1 MRKFICCI
9 IVTLNVVV
17 AQRSYLNEIYQKI
30 RPSIVAID
38 VEVPEEIRKEG
49 ILRRGIYY
57 GTGFV
62 IDKNLVLTT
71 RKVMQDKLS
80 ARCIC
85 YDNRIIKAQVVA
97 YDENSPLTLLKIN
110 RPKLPALELG
120 SSCSIGDL
128 VLSVGNT
135 YGSIAK
141 VSEFSVSYGMVSGI
155 YDFQRWGVTLENII
169 ETDCA
174 INPGI
179 YGGPLINMH
188 GKVVATCFSGYDQD
202 RYKGLGIPLA
212 MIRHFLQRYH
222 ANEIAVPDEF
232 FFLQTFPVYLGV
244 DLILENRRVKIV
256 AIEPESPADEGLLL
270 GDKILQINDFEI
282 NSIEKFSKIIQ
293 TYFPGQKVSLTIK
306 RKKMI
311 MVVPIAL
318 TARFMR

>member
-1 MRKFICCI
+1 MKKIICCFVI
-9 IVTLNVVV
+9 ALNVLI
-17 AQRSYLNEIYQKI
+17 AQRSYLNELYQKI
-30 RPSIVAID
+30 RPSIVAVD
-38 VEVPEEIRKEG
+38 VDVPEEIRKEG
-49 ILRRGIYY
+49 ILKRGIYY

-62 IDKNLVLTT
+62 IGKNLVLTT

-97 YDENSPLTLLKIN
+97 YDEHSPLTLLKIN
-110 RPKLPALELG
+110 YPQLPALEL
-120 SSCSIGDL
+120 SEEYAVGDL
-128 VLSVGNT
+128 VVSVGNT

-155 YDFQRWGVTLENII
+155 YDFERWGIVLRDIM

-179 YGGPLINMH
+179 YGGPIINMH
-188 GKVVATCFSGYDQD
+188 GKIVATCFSGYAQD
-202 RYKGLGIPLA
+202 RHKGLGIPSPT
-212 MIRHFLQRYH
+212 INNFLQRYY
-222 ANEIAVPDEF
+222 ANKIALPDEF

-244 DLILENRRVKIV
+244 ELALENRRPKIV
-256 AIEPESPADEGLLL
+256 AIEPESPAEEGLLV

-282 NSIEKFSKIIQ
+282 TSIEKFRKIIQ
-293 TYFPGQKVSLTIK
+293 TYFPGQKVSLTIR

-311 MVVPIAL
+311 IVVPVAL